1 MEDKYFLTQIKRKN
15 GTYEKGV
22 VVKDSL
28 DDARQSYHAYL
39 GAYGYGHEA
48 GTDYVACYIADM
60 QGRITDSCIDNRIP
74 QPEPPEPEPNEG

>member
-1 MEDKYFLTQIKRKN
+1 MNDDKWFLTQIKRKN
-15 GTYEKGV
+15 GSYEKGV

-39 GAYGYGHEA
+39 GAYGYGHET

-60 QGRITDSCIDNRIP
+60 QGRITDSCVDDRRP
-74 QPEPPEPEPNEG
+74 QPEPL